1 MRHVCAFIIGVGLL
15 AHPAFAQDPGF
26 AQDIAAGLT
35 VPHASTDLFSII
47 LSAHWVVQAVMG
59 ILALAAFAALTIM
72 VQKIAELTLAFRAL
86 RRSATKLTAAN
97 DLPAAVRAMAAQRD
111 PTTLMARV
119 AYDEFVSL
127 ADFPPEPGYA
137 HAAQQ
142 RSRLAMDRIEAGAL
156 ARLRAGSG
164 LLASIGA
171 TSPFIGLFGTVFG
184 IMNAFLAIA
193 ETKTTSLAVVAPG
206 IAEAL
211 FATAIG
217 LLAAIPAVL
226 IYNALARRIAAFRR
240 GLADASAQIER
251 LLSRDLDRRSAT
263 RFAKSA

>member
-1 MRHVCAFIIGVGLL
+1 MRHAGTFIIGMGLL
-15 AHPAFAQDPGF
+15 AHPAFAQS
-26 AQDIAAGLT
+26 IASDLAA
-35 VPHASTDLFSII
+35 PHASTDLFSII
-47 LSAHWVVQAVMG
+47 LSAHWVVQAVMV
-59 ILALAAFAALTIM
+59 ILAVAAFAALTIM
-72 VQKIAELTLAFRAL
+72 VQKIAELTLALRAL
-86 RRSATKLTAAN
+86 RRSALKLTAAT
-97 DLPAAVRAMAAQRD
+97 DIPSAIRAMAAQRD
-111 PTTLMARV
+111 PATQMIRV
-119 AYDEFVSL
+119 AHEEFVSL
-127 ADFPPEPGYA
+127 TDFPVDSAYA

-142 RSRLAMDRIEAGAL
+142 RTRLAMDRIEASAL

-226 IYNALARRIAAFRR
+226 IYNGLSRAITAYRRK
-240 GLADASAQIER
+240 LSDASAQIER
-251 LLSRDLDRRSAT
+251 LLSRDLDRRSLYLRSAT
-263 RFAKSA
+263 HFKTAG

>member
-1 MRHVCAFIIGVGLL
+1 MRNACALSIGMGLL
-15 AHPAFAQDPGF
+15 AHPLFAQS
-26 AQDIAAGLT
+26 IASDLAA
-35 VPHASTDLFSII
+35 PHGASTDLVSII
-47 LSAHWVVQAVMG
+47 LAAHWVVQAVMV
-59 ILALAAFAALTIM
+59 ILAVAAFAALTVM
-72 VQKIAELTLAFRAL
+72 VQKIAELTLAHRAL
-86 RRSATKLTAAN
+86 RRSTKALTVAP
-97 DLPAAVRAMAAQRD
+97 DLAAAVQALTQQRD
-111 PTTLMARV
+111 PASRMARV
-119 AYDEFVSL
+119 AADEFSGL
-127 ADFPPEPGYA
+127 AEFPLTPDYA

-142 RSRLAMDRIEAGAL
+142 RTRLAMERIEASAL

-226 IYNALARRIAAFRR
+226 IYNGLSRSITGFRR
-240 GLADASAQIER
+240 KLADAAAQIER
-251 LLSRDLDRRSAT
+251 LLSRDIDRRSAVSNQ
-263 RFAKSA
+263 SAG

>member
-1 MRHVCAFIIGVGLL
+1 MRNRCAIIIGVGLL
-15 AHPAFAQDPGF
+15 AHPAFAQSVATDLAAPHPPG
-26 AQDIAAGLT
+26 
-35 VPHASTDLFSII
+35 TDLFGII
-47 LSAHWVVQAVMG
+47 LSAHWVVQVVMA
-59 ILALAAFAALTIM
+59 ILALAAFVALTIM

-86 RRSATKLTAAN
+86 RRSAQKLTAAS
-97 DLPAAVRAMAAQRD
+97 DLPSAVRSMATQRD
-111 PTTLMARV
+111 PASMMARV
-119 AYDEFVSL
+119 AHDELSAL
-127 ADFPPEPGYA
+127 SEFPTEPAYA

-142 RSRLAMDRIEAGAL
+142 RTRIAMDRIEAGAL

-164 LLASIGA
+164 FLASIGA

-226 IYNALARRIAAFRR
+226 IYNALSRQISAFRR
-240 GLADASAQIER
+240 RLSDASAQIER
-251 LLSRDLDRRSAT
+251 LLSRDLDRRSAA
-263 RFAKSA
+263 RFTPSAG

>member
-1 MRHVCAFIIGVGLL
+1 MRKLGALIIGAGLL
-15 AHPAFAQDPGF
+15 APPAFAQGLASDL
-26 AQDIAAGLT
+26 AA
-35 VPHASTDLFSII
+35 PHAPSTDLFSII
-47 LSAHWVVQAVMG
+47 LSAHWVVQAVMVM
-59 ILALAAFAALTIM
+59 LAVAAFAALTIM

-86 RRSATKLTAAN
+86 RRSAQQLTTATTLA
-97 DLPAAVRAMAAQRD
+97 AAVRGLHGQRD
-111 PTTLMARV
+111 AASQMARV
-119 AYDEFVSL
+119 AADEFANLSE
-127 ADFPPEPGYA
+127 FPTDSAYA

-142 RSRLAMDRIEAGAL
+142 RTRLAMDRIEAGAL

-226 IYNALARRIAAFRR
+226 IYNGLSRAVIAYRRK
-240 GLADASAQIER
+240 LADSAAQIER
-251 LLSRDLDRRSAT
+251 LLSRDIDRRHAAQSPQT
-263 RFAKSA
+263 TG

>member
-1 MRHVCAFIIGVGLL
+1 MRKPCAFAIGMGLL
-15 AHPAFAQDPGF
+15 AHPAVAQEAG
-26 AQDIAAGLT
+26 AGL
-35 VPHASTDLFSII
+35 PHASTDLFSII
-47 LSAHWVVQAVMG
+47 LSAHWVVQAVMLV
-59 ILALAAFAALTIM
+59 LALAAFVALTIM

-86 RRSATKLTAAN
+86 RRSAQKLSEAS
-97 DLPAAVRAMAAQRD
+97 DLTAAVRAMAAQRD
-111 PTTLMARV
+111 AATQMVRV
-119 AYDEFVSL
+119 AHEEFQALV
-127 ADFPPEPGYA
+127 DFPADPAYG

-142 RSRLAMDRIEAGAL
+142 RTRLAMERIEAAAL

-171 TSPFIGLFGTVFG
+171 TAPFVGLFGTVFG

-226 IYNALARRIAAFRR
+226 IYNALSRRIASFRR
-240 GLADASAQIER
+240 GLADAAAQIER
-251 LLSRDLDRRSAT
+251 LLSRDLDRRSAAK
-263 RFAKSA
+263 FAKSA